1 MKNVLHALCVTL
13 SALLVNSCASYVEEI
28 EPSAY
33 GAFLAA
39 RYAGLNQDAASAA
52 DLYADA
58 LDMAPGDSLLTDRA
72 FITAVLAGELDKED
86 HLAEA
91 SYRSGDESR
100 LAGLYF
106 ASELIADRQYSEA
119 HEVLQAASD
128 YGPFNAF
135 LSDMFSQWAMMGAG
149 DVDAALER
157 AQNSSGPG
165 FLSPFLTFHRALL
178 FEAAGRSQDADTA
191 YQASLYS
198 SPLRR
203 MVTEEYGRFLERQN
217 RSDDARVLYQAYLST
232 TPREAS
238 IMFALDRVQRGG
250 RAPRR
255 LTIAQ
260 SAARAGFGP
269 AARLASQADMELT
282 VLYLR
287 MLQRLDPNYVPTRLL
302 LAGSLERIGLADV
315 ALDEYASIR
324 RGPYAL
330 AAQIDQI
337 WLTARQERVEQATF
351 MARDLVDRTGSQEAR
366 LMLADLLRAQSQ
378 CAESEGLYADVIAE
392 RDAAGLSDDWRYHYY
407 RASCLFDLGRWEES
421 ESEFLAALALAPD
434 EPQILNYLGYV
445 WVDQGLNLERAF
457 SMIERAAE
465 LLPQEGYIIDSLG
478 WAHYRLGNYEA
489 ATMHLERAAALD
501 PGNATANYHLGDAY
515 WQVGRRLEAG
525 FQWRRTLDLSP
536 TEEELEGLNL
546 RLEHGLPDAVSDEI
560 EIDIVSNRPVENQS
574 GQD

>member
-1 MKNVLHALCVTL
+1 MKNILYVLCVSL
-13 SALLVNSCASYVEEI
+13 SAMLVNSCASHVEEI

-39 RYAGLNQDAASAA
+39 RYAGLNQDATSAA
-52 DLYADA
+52 DFYSDA
-58 LDMAPGDSLLTDRA
+58 LAMEPGDSLLTDRA
-72 FITAVLAGELDKED
+72 FITALLAGELDNGD
-86 HLAEA
+86 GLAEA
-91 SYRSGDESR
+91 AYRAGDESR

-106 ASELIADRQYSEA
+106 ASELLADRRYSNA
-119 HEVLQAASD
+119 NEVLQASSD

-135 LSDMFSQWAMMGAG
+135 LAEMFSQWAMLGNG

-157 AQNSSGPG
+157 AQHSSGPG
-165 FLSPFLTFHRALL
+165 FLAPFLTFHRALL
-178 FEAAGRSQDADTA
+178 FEAAGHTQEADAA

-203 MVTEEYGRFLERQN
+203 MVTEEYGRFLEREN
-217 RSDDARVLYQAYLST
+217 RRDDARALYQAYLST

-238 IMFALDRVQRGG
+238 IMYALDRVQRGA
-250 RAPRR
+250 RAPRK
-255 LTIAQ
+255 LSIAQ

-287 MLQRLDPNYVPTRLL
+287 MLQRLDPDYVPTRLL
-302 LAGSLERIGLADV
+302 LAGTLERIGLADA
-315 ALDEYASIR
+315 ALAEYAAIT

-330 AAQIDQI
+330 AAQIDQV
-337 WLTARQERVEQATF
+337 WLTARQDRIEQATF
-351 MARDLVDRTGSQEAR
+351 MARDLVENNTDQEAR

-378 CAESEGLYADVIAE
+378 CSESEALYAGVIDE
-392 RDAAGLSDDWRYHYY
+392 RDAEGLPGDWRYHYY
-407 RASCLFDLGRWEES
+407 RASCLYDLGRWPES
-421 ESEFLAALALAPD
+421 EQEFLTALDLAPD

-445 WVDQGLNLERAF
+445 WVDEGLNLERAF

-478 WAHYRLGNYEA
+478 WAHYRLGDFEA
-489 ATMHLERAAALD
+489 ATFHLERAAALD

-536 TEEELEGLNL
+536 TEEELEGLNF
-546 RLEHGLPDAVSDEI
+546 RLEHGLPEGASGEA
-560 EIDIVSNRPVENQS
+560 ELDIVSNQEAENQS